1 VDYVHGDK
9 NLVDIVNANPGAIGI
24 FMPEI
29 DKQELFAYVLA
40 KGVLPKKAFS
50 MGNANEK
57 RYYMEARVIKEK

>member
-1 VDYVHGDK
+1 
-9 NLVDIVNANPGAIGI
+9 
-24 FMPEI
+24 MPEI